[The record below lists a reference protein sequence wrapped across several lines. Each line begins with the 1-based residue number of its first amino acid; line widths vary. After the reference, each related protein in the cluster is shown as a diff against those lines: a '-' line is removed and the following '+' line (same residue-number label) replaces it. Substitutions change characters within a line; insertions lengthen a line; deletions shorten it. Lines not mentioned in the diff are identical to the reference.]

1 MRRTVAIA
9 GATLLLGG
17 AFALGLGVT
26 TTRDRPGEL
35 AAGPRDDPVQVLD
48 QVRNLLIESYYRDV
62 PPSVLAR
69 NSVDAILL
77 ALDDPYTD
85 YLTPAEYD
93 ALRDRTADTYSGIG
107 LTVAHGRRG
116 LIVRDAVPGPA
127 REAGI
132 RPGDR
137 IVSIDGKRIRSLP
150 FDRSLR
156 LIRGPEG
163 TLVRLTITRPR
174 EGRFELTVRRSR
186 IEHPAVRSR
195 MLRGRIGYVR
205 VLSFRA
211 SAVDAIASRASTLL
225 DSGAR
230 GLVLDLRGN
239 PGGLFSQAVGTVSL
253 FLADGVVCVTQ
264 GAHQGRRVTR
274 VTGRAPLADVRL
286 VVLVDSESASAAEV
300 VAAALDDNGRAPIVG
315 ETTYGKTSVQSLRE
329 LTNGAALKLTTAVFL
344 TPDGRNLTLKGVRP
358 DVAAVDEEG
367 TRRDEALLRATTVLR
382 KSL

>member
-9 GATLLLGG
+9 GAVLLLAG
-17 AFALGLGVT
+17 AFALGLGLT
-26 TTRDRPGEL
+26 SRGDDPGEL
-35 AAGPRDDPVQVLD
+35 AAGPRDAPVRIID
-48 QVRNLLIESYYRDV
+48 QVRNELVESYYREV
-62 PPSVLAR
+62 QPSVLAR
-69 NSVDAILL
+69 TSIDGMLV

-85 YLTPAEYD
+85 YLTRAEYD

-107 LTVAHGRRG
+107 LTVARGRHG
-116 LIVRDAVPGPA
+116 LIVRDAAAGPA

-137 IVSIDGKRIRSLP
+137 IVSIDGRQVRSLP

-163 TLVRLTITRPR
+163 TLVRLTIARPR
-174 EGRFELTVRRSR
+174 EGTYEFTVRRSE
-186 IEHPAVRSR
+186 IALPAVRSR
-195 MLRGRIGYVR
+195 MLRGRIGYIR
-205 VLSFRA
+205 VLSFRT
-211 SAVDAIASRASTLL
+211 SAVEAIASRGATLL
-225 DSGAR
+225 DAGAR

-253 FLADGVVCVTQ
+253 FLDEGVVCITD
-264 GAHQGRRVTR
+264 GAHQGRRVTE
-274 VTGRAPLADVRL
+274 VTGRAPLADVPL
-286 VVLVDSESASAAEV
+286 VLLVDNESASAAEV
-300 VAAALDDNGRAPIVG
+300 VAGALDDNERAAIVG

-344 TPDGRNLTLKGVRP
+344 TPKGRNLTLTGLRP
-358 DVAAVDEEG
+358 DVEAVDVPG
-367 TRRDEALLRATTVLR
+367 TARDEALARASAVLA

>member
-9 GATLLLGG
+9 GAALLLAG

-26 TTRDRPGEL
+26 SGRERPGAL
-35 AAGPRDDPVQVLD
+35 APGPRDDPVQVID
-48 QVRNLLIESYYRDV
+48 QVRNVLMESYYRDI

-69 NSVDAILL
+69 RSIDAMLV

-85 YLTPAEYD
+85 YLTESEYD
-93 ALRDRTADTYSGIG
+93 ALRDRTADAYSGIG
-107 LTVAHGRRG
+107 LTVEAGRHG
-116 LIVRDAVPGPA
+116 LIVRDAVAGPA

-132 RPGDR
+132 RRGDR
-137 IVSIDGKRIRSLP
+137 IVSIDGRRIRSLP

-163 TLVRLTITRPR
+163 TLVRLTIARPQ
-174 EGRFELTVRRSR
+174 EGTVDFTVRRSR
-186 IEHPAVRSR
+186 IEVAAVRSR
-195 MLRGRIGYVR
+195 MLSGRIGYIR

-211 SAVDAIASRASTLL
+211 SAVEAIESRASTLL
-225 DSGAR
+225 DERAR

-253 FLADGVVCVTQ
+253 FVAEGVVCVTE

-274 VTGRAPLADVRL
+274 VTGRAPLADVPL
-286 VVLVDSESASAAEV
+286 AVLVDSDSASAAEV
-300 VAAALDDNGRAPIVG
+300 VAAALDDNERASIVG

-344 TPDGRNLTLKGVRP
+344 TPDGRNLTLTGLRP
-358 DVAAVDEEG
+358 DVEAVDEPR
-367 TRRDEALLRATTVLR
+367 TRRDEALVRATAVLR
-382 KSL
+382 RSL